1 MSKSP
6 GLGDLW
12 NIRGERETEG
22 ESEIRIKDCLD
33 YCLELVGGSEKERK
47 GRRERYLRGKDSVDM
62 FVMSGLGGVPGEWP
76 AGSGTPGMLFIYQE
90 RSKTVST
97 LYGILGSYEK

>member
-62 FVMSGLGGVPGEWP
+62 FVMSGLGVSQGNGQQEVGHLEC
-76 AGSGTPGMLFIYQE
+76 SLFI
-90 RSKTVST
+90 RKDPKLSA
-97 LYGILGSYEK
+97 LCM